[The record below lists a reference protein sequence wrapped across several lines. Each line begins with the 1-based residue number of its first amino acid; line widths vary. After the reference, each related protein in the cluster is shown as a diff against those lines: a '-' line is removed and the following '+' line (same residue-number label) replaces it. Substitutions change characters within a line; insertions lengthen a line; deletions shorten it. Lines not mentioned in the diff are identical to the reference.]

1 MATLDTLR
9 QSVSTALVTA
19 SRQWRRTSH
28 GVIAA
33 YNVSEAC
40 ATPLIIAGRLDA
52 PVRQVALAELTGIEG
67 PSLVRL
73 LDQLCAANLVRRDED
88 PDDRRAKVI
97 SLTDEGRVVTAKIEQ
112 ELLTLRA
119 DVLEGLSR
127 QELEATLRVLGA
139 FNAVAQSGT
148 QPATP
153 PASLRVKQA
162 VKHRAKQPLKQPTRQ
177 SPKQPSPMTT
187 RKTGVPRP

>member
-1 MATLDTLR
+1 MRAMPSIDVLR
-9 QSVSTALVTA
+9 QSVSSALVIA

-40 ATPLIIAGRLDA
+40 ATPLLIAARLDA

-88 PDDRRAKVI
+88 PDDRQRENHLAHRRRPVGDRQDRER
-97 SLTDEGRVVTAKIEQ
+97 TDRTARWCPE
-112 ELLTLRA
+112 
-119 DVLEGLSR
+119 
-127 QELEATLRVLGA
+127 
-139 FNAVAQSGT
+139 
-148 QPATP
+148 
-153 PASLRVKQA
+153 
-162 VKHRAKQPLKQPTRQ
+162 
-177 SPKQPSPMTT
+177 
-187 RKTGVPRP
+187 

>member
-1 MATLDTLR
+1 MKSHASKSLPESIQGVLFDLDGTLLDTAPDLYA
-9 QSVSTALVTA
+9 ALVA
-19 SRQWRRTSH
+19 QCAEE
-28 GVIAA
+28 GVPPSP
-33 YNVSEAC
+33 Y
-40 ATPLIIAGRLDA
+40 A

-97 SLTDEGRVVTAKIEQ
+97 SLTDEGRAVTAKIEQ

-148 QPATP
+148 QPARP
-153 PASLRVKQA
+153 PANLRVKQA
-162 VKHRAKQPLKQPTRQ
+162 VKHRAKQPLKQ
-177 SPKQPSPMTT
+177 SPKQSPITT

>member
-1 MATLDTLR
+1 MRAMPTIDVLR
-9 QSVSTALVTA
+9 QSVSSALVIA

-40 ATPLIIAGRLDA
+40 ATPLLIAARLDA

-88 PDDRRAKVI
+88 PDDRRAKII
-97 SLTDEGRVVTAKIEQ
+97 SLTDEGRSVTAKIEK
-112 ELLTLRA
+112 ELIGLRA
-119 DVLEGLSR
+119 GVLNEVSR
-127 QELEATLRVLGA
+127 TDLEATLRVFAAFKLGA
-139 FNAVAQSGT
+139 SNQT
-148 QPATP
+148 QQ
-153 PASLRVKQA
+153 ASPHA
-162 VKHRAKQPLKQPTRQ
+162 
-177 SPKQPSPMTT
+177 SPKAATGSPTDPDT
-187 RKTGVPRP
+187 EEGV

>member
-1 MATLDTLR
+1 MRAMPRIDVLR
-9 QSVSTALVTA
+9 QSVSSALVIA

-40 ATPLIIAGRLDA
+40 ATPLLIAARLDA

-88 PDDRRAKVI
+88 PDDRRAKII
-97 SLTDEGRVVTAKIEQ
+97 SLTDEGRSVTAKIEQ
-112 ELLTLRA
+112 ELIGLRA
-119 DVLEGLSR
+119 GVLNEVSR
-127 QELEATLRVLGA
+127 ADLEATLRVFAAFKLGA
-139 FNAVAQSGT
+139 ASASSASTPSTPSTVAQQAST
-148 QPATP
+148 HASPNAATG
-153 PASLRVKQA
+153 S
-162 VKHRAKQPLKQPTRQ
+162 PTDTN
-177 SPKQPSPMTT
+177 MEE
-187 RKTGVPRP
+187 GV

>member
-1 MATLDTLR
+1 MRAMPTIDVLR
-9 QSVSTALVTA
+9 QSVSSALVIA

-40 ATPLIIAGRLDA
+40 ATPLLIAARLDA

-88 PDDRRAKVI
+88 PDDRRAKII
-97 SLTDEGRVVTAKIEQ
+97 SLTDVGRSVTA
-112 ELLTLRA
+112 
-119 DVLEGLSR
+119 
-127 QELEATLRVLGA
+127 
-139 FNAVAQSGT
+139 
-148 QPATP
+148 
-153 PASLRVKQA
+153 
-162 VKHRAKQPLKQPTRQ
+162 
-177 SPKQPSPMTT
+177 
-187 RKTGVPRP
+187 

>member
-1 MATLDTLR
+1 MRAMPTIDVLR
-9 QSVSTALVTA
+9 QSVSSALVIA

-40 ATPLIIAGRLDA
+40 ATPLLIAARLDA

-88 PDDRRAKVI
+88 PDDRRAKII
-97 SLTDEGRVVTAKIEQ
+97 SLTDEGRSVTAKIEK
-112 ELLTLRA
+112 ELIGLRA
-119 DVLEGLSR
+119 GVLKDVSR
-127 QELEATLRVLGA
+127 EDLEATLRVFAAFKLGA
-139 FNAVAQSGT
+139 ASQTQQAATHGSPQGT
-148 QPATP
+148 TVSPTISATI
-153 PASLRVKQA
+153 S
-162 VKHRAKQPLKQPTRQ
+162 PTG
-177 SPKQPSPMTT
+177 TNT
-187 RKTGVPRP
+187 EEGV